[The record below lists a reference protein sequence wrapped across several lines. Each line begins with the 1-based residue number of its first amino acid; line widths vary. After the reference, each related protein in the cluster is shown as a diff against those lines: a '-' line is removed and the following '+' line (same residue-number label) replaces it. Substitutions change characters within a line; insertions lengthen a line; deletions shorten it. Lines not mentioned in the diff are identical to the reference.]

1 MTGLSDNK
9 RGMQED
15 REGKRHIKC
24 ACVWERGR
32 ELARDKERDS
42 EMKKRKGQR

>member
-1 MTGLSDNK
+1 
-9 RGMQED
+9 MQED
-15 REGKRHIKC
+15 REGKRQRKC

-32 ELARDKERDS
+32 EIARDKERDS